1 MISMFPI
8 LNGLNNGTLPG
19 VRAMPIKNTTSDGD
33 ASFAT
38 DRHEYT
44 RTYTD
49 SPMITTINPGKFGM
63 AGFMNRG
70 RILPTV
76 FDGTHTAYQKKW
88 INANRDAS
96 RTAEKKRVN
105 AVAIGS
111 LNASNGPITF
121 NSYSN
126 KNDVND
132 AKIRCR
138 SGGSRVPI
146 KCNYRNV
153 ALGGPNEGFL
163 GAHQTFKKGT

>member
-8 LNGLNNGTLPG
+8 IQDINNATLYG

-49 SPMITTINPGKFGM
+49 TPVTTAINPIKYGM

-96 RTAEKKRVN
+96 GTAEKKRVN

-111 LNASNGPITF
+111 LNASNGAITF
-121 NSYSN
+121 SSYSN
-126 KNDVND
+126 KNDVYD
-132 AKIRCR
+132 AKVRCR
-138 SGGSRVPI
+138 SGGARVPI
-146 KCNYRNV
+146 KCNNRLI

-163 GAHQTFKKGT
+163 GPHQTFKKGT

>member
-8 LNGLNNGTLPG
+8 INDINNSTLRG
-19 VRAMPIKNTTSDGD
+19 VRAMPIKDSTSVGD
-33 ASFAT
+33 SSFAT

-49 SPMITTINPGKFGM
+49 NPVTTAINPIRFGM

-70 RILPTV
+70 RINPTV

-96 RTAEKKRVN
+96 RTVEKKRVN
-105 AVAIGS
+105 ATAIGS

-121 NSYSN
+121 SSYTN
-126 KNDVND
+126 KNDIID

-138 SGGSRVPI
+138 SGGARVPV
-146 KCNYRNV
+146 KCNNRLV

-163 GAHQTFKKGT
+163 GAHQSKIKGT

>member
-8 LNGLNNGTLPG
+8 LNGLNNGTLRG
-19 VRAMPIKNTTSDGD
+19 VRAMPIKDTTSDGD

-44 RTYTD
+44 RIYTD
-49 SPMITTINPGKFGM
+49 TPVTTAVNPGKFGM

-111 LNASNGPITF
+111 LNASDGLITF
-121 NSYSN
+121 SSYSN

-146 KCNYRNV
+146 KCNNRLI

-163 GAHQTFKKGT
+163 GPHQTRGKP

>member
-8 LNGLNNGTLPG
+8 INGLNNGTLQG
-19 VRAMPIKNTTSDGD
+19 VRAMPIKDTTSDGA

-49 SPMITTINPGKFGM
+49 TPITTAINPIKYGM

-96 RTAEKKRVN
+96 GTAEKKRVN

-121 NSYSN
+121 SSYSN
-126 KNDVND
+126 KNDVYD

-138 SGGSRVPI
+138 GGGSRVPV
-146 KCNYRNV
+146 KCTNRLI